1 MFDKYT
7 DKARRVIFFARYE
20 VSKFG
25 AKSLDTEHLL
35 LGLVREDHALISR
48 FFPVHVSEEKIRK
61 QIEEH
66 SPRREKIS
74 THIEVPLSDE
84 AAKVLEYAAEESDQ
98 LSHGYIGTE
107 HLLLGLL
114 RKTNSLAERILREQG
129 VDLSNVRKFAINKL
143 NEREPSGNASA

>member
-1 MFDKYT
+1 M
-7 DKARRVIFFARYE
+7 IFFARYE
-20 VSKFG
+20 VSEFG

-35 LGLVREDHALISR
+35 LGLVREDQTLISR
-48 FFPVHVSEEKIRK
+48 FLPAHVSQDDIRK

-66 SPRREKIS
+66 TGRRAKIS
-74 THIEVPLSDE
+74 TNIEVPLSDE
-84 AAKVLEYAAEESDQ
+84 AAKVLEYAAEESDE

-129 VDLSNVRKFAINKL
+129 VDLSDVRKFAINKL
-143 NEREPSGNASA
+143 RECDPSGNASA